1 MTEPIQTA
9 KHVVIVAGETSGD
22 ALGADLMQALQQQQ
36 AHLLVSG
43 VGGPKMQA
51 QGLTSLF
58 PMSEIA
64 LMGLKEI
71 LPKLPELFKLVDATV
86 AHILQAKPD
95 VLVLIDSPEFN
106 HRVAKRVKKQ
116 RPELPIV
123 CYVAPQIWA
132 WRRGRA
138 KKMRAYFDAVM
149 AFLPFEPEIFAANNG
164 PPCHF
169 VGHPIIDRLQQLEPL
184 PDFRKKHKLKA
195 KDMVLS
201 VLPGSRFSEIKVLV
215 KVFGQVVDCLAQQQP
230 DLKLAIPVLPHT
242 KELVATLTADW
253 PITPILIDDEA
264 EKMAAFKTSRAAL
277 ASCGTAT
284 LELGLAGLPTI
295 AAYHM
300 GWFGDFVVR
309 IMRVPSTVLTNLI
322 LDKPVM
328 QEFLQSRCTAEVIT
342 PALSIL
348 LNDDAENEKCRQ
360 ALAELLPALNYQGQ
374 PPAQQAAALTLQLA
388 L

>member
-71 LPKLPELFKLVDATV
+71 LPKLPKLFKLVDATV

-95 VLVLIDSPEFN
+95 VLVMIDSPEFN

-116 RPELPIV
+116 RPELPII

-215 KVFGQVVDCLAQQQP
+215 KVFGQVVGRLAQQQP

-253 PITPILIDDEA
+253 SIMPILIDDEA
-264 EKMAAFKTSRAAL
+264 EKIAAFKTSRAAL

-300 GWFGDFVVR
+300 GWFGDFVLR

-328 QEFLQSRCTAEVIT
+328 QEFLQSRCTAEAIT
-342 PALSIL
+342 PALSTL

>member
-1 MTEPIQTA
+1 MTEPIRTA

-36 AHLLVSG
+36 THLLVSG

-51 QGLTSLF
+51 QGLSSLF

-71 LPKLPELFKLVDATV
+71 LPKLPKLFKLVDATV
-86 AHILQAKPD
+86 AHIVQAKPD

-116 RPELPIV
+116 RPELPII

-215 KVFGQVVDCLAQQQP
+215 KVFGQVVGRLAQQQP

-242 KELVATLTADW
+242 KELVATLTSDW

-264 EKMAAFKTSRAAL
+264 EKIAAFKTSRAAL

-300 GWFGDFVVR
+300 GWFGDFVVS

-328 QEFLQSRCTAEVIT
+328 QEFLQSRCTAEAIT
-342 PALSIL
+342 PALSTL

>member
-1 MTEPIQTA
+1 MTEPIQSA

-71 LPKLPELFKLVDATV
+71 LPKLPKLFKLVDATV
-86 AHILQAKPD
+86 AHIVQAKPD

-116 RPELPIV
+116 RPELPII

-215 KVFGQVVDCLAQQQP
+215 KVFGQVVGRLAQQQP

-242 KELVATLTADW
+242 KELVATLTSDW

-264 EKMAAFKTSRAAL
+264 EKIAAFKTSRAAL

-300 GWFGDFVVR
+300 GWFGDFAVR

-328 QEFLQSRCTAEVIT
+328 QEFLQSRCTAEAIT
-342 PALSIL
+342 PALSTL

>member
-1 MTEPIQTA
+1 MTEPIRTA

-36 AHLLVSG
+36 THLLVSG

-51 QGLTSLF
+51 QGLSSLF

-71 LPKLPELFKLVDATV
+71 LPKLPKLFKLVDATV

-116 RPELPIV
+116 RPELPII

-215 KVFGQVVDCLAQQQP
+215 KVFGQVVGRLAQQQP

-242 KELVATLTADW
+242 KELVATLTSDW

-264 EKMAAFKTSRAAL
+264 EKIAAFKTSRAAL

-284 LELGLAGLPTI
+284 LELGLSGLPTI

-328 QEFLQSRCTAEVIT
+328 QEFLQSRCTAEAIT
-342 PALSIL
+342 PALSTL

>member
-58 PMSEIA
+58 PISEIA

-71 LPKLPELFKLVDATV
+71 LPKLPKLFKLVDATV

-116 RPELPIV
+116 RPELPII

-184 PDFRKKHKLKA
+184 PDFRKKYKLNA

-215 KVFGQVVDCLAQQQP
+215 KVFGQVVGRLAQQQP

-264 EKMAAFKTSRAAL
+264 EKIAAFKTSRAAL

-328 QEFLQSRCTAEVIT
+328 QEFLQSRCTAEAIT
-342 PALSIL
+342 PALSTL

>member
-1 MTEPIQTA
+1 MTEPIQSA
-9 KHVVIVAGETSGD
+9 KQVVIVAGETSGD

-71 LPKLPELFKLVDATV
+71 LPKLPKLFKLVDATV
-86 AHILQAKPD
+86 AHIVQAKPD

-116 RPELPIV
+116 RPELPII

-215 KVFGQVVDCLAQQQP
+215 KVFGQVVGRLAQQQP

-242 KELVATLTADW
+242 KELVATLTSDW

-264 EKMAAFKTSRAAL
+264 EKIAAFKTSRAAL

-284 LELGLAGLPTI
+284 LELGLSGLPTI

-328 QEFLQSRCTAEVIT
+328 QEFLQSRCTAEAIT
-342 PALSIL
+342 PALSTL

>member
-58 PMSEIA
+58 PISEIA

-71 LPKLPELFKLVDATV
+71 LPKLPKLFKLVDATV

-116 RPELPIV
+116 RPELPII

-215 KVFGQVVDCLAQQQP
+215 KVFGQVVGRLAQQQP

-264 EKMAAFKTSRAAL
+264 EKIAAFKTSRAAL

-328 QEFLQSRCTAEVIT
+328 QDSCKA
-342 PALSIL
+342 
-348 LNDDAENEKCRQ
+348 DAR
-360 ALAELLPALNYQGQ
+360 LRPSHRR
-374 PPAQQAAALTLQLA
+374 
-388 L
+388 

>member
-36 AHLLVSG
+36 TYLLVSG

-51 QGLTSLF
+51 QGLSSLF

-71 LPKLPELFKLVDATV
+71 LPKLPKLFKLVDATV
-86 AHILQAKPD
+86 AHIVQAKPD

-116 RPELPIV
+116 RPELPII

-215 KVFGQVVDCLAQQQP
+215 KVFGQVVGRLAQQQP

-242 KELVATLTADW
+242 KELVATLTSDW

-264 EKMAAFKTSRAAL
+264 EKIAAFKTSRAAL

-328 QEFLQSRCTAEVIT
+328 QEFLQSRCTAEAIT
-342 PALSIL
+342 PALSTL

>member
-71 LPKLPELFKLVDATV
+71 LPKLPKLFKLVDATV
-86 AHILQAKPD
+86 AHIVQAKPD

-116 RPELPIV
+116 RPELPII

-215 KVFGQVVDCLAQQQP
+215 KVFGQVVGRLAQQQP

-253 PITPILIDDEA
+253 SIMPILIDDEA
-264 EKMAAFKTSRAAL
+264 EKIAAFKTSRAAL

-300 GWFGDFVVR
+300 GWFGDFVLR

-328 QEFLQSRCTAEVIT
+328 QEFLQSRCTAEAIT
-342 PALSIL
+342 PALSTL

>member
-1 MTEPIQTA
+1 MTEPIRTA

-71 LPKLPELFKLVDATV
+71 LPKLPKLFKLVDATV
-86 AHILQAKPD
+86 AHIVQAKPD

-116 RPELPIV
+116 RPELPII

-215 KVFGQVVDCLAQQQP
+215 KVFGQVVGRLAQQQP

-242 KELVATLTADW
+242 KELVATLTSDW

-264 EKMAAFKTSRAAL
+264 EKIAAFKTSRAAL

-284 LELGLAGLPTI
+284 LELGLSGLPTI

-328 QEFLQSRCTAEVIT
+328 QEFLQSRCTAEAIT
-342 PALSIL
+342 PALSTL

>member
-58 PMSEIA
+58 PISEIA

-71 LPKLPELFKLVDATV
+71 LPKLPKLFKLVDATV

-116 RPELPIV
+116 RPELPII

-215 KVFGQVVDCLAQQQP
+215 KVFGQVVGRLAQQQP

-264 EKMAAFKTSRAAL
+264 EKIAAFKTSRAAL

-328 QEFLQSRCTAEVIT
+328 QEFLQSRCTAEAII
-342 PALSIL
+342 PALSTL

-360 ALAELLPALNYQGQ
+360 TLAELLPALNYQGQ